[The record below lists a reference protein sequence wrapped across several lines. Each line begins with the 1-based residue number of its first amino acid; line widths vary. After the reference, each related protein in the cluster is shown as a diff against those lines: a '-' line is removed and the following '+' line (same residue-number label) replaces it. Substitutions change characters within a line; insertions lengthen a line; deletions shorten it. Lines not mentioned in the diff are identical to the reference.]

1 MLCLVIKMVLD
12 LLKWLKE
19 TSFHGKKKNYKTIN
33 FCTEG
38 KLILQIKKEF
48 MNFSGKGKVAIKD
61 FWK

>member
-1 MLCLVIKMVLD
+1 MVLD

-33 FCTEG
+33 FCTKR